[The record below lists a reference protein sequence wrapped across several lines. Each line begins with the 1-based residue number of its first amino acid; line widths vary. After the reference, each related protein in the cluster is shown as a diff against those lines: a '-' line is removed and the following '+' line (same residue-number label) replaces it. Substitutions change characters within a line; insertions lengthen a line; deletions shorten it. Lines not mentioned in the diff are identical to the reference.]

1 MTHRGCG
8 KLPPRLAVREP
19 RARLL
24 GGNEWV
30 GDPPRTTHRM
40 HRHKHRHEPTNKTQ
54 GPSAMAHRPSD
65 ESYHTSAHQRR
76 ILPKSGYE
84 RRQFA
89 RSNCTVVHTVS
100 FLRHRL
106 CCLLSLQS
114 AGSTAVPACKLQRC
128 RPKTGG
134 KRLIYGFALMQTASR
149 AWNIPP
155 SPSRTAAQHNQSQPY

>member
-8 KLPPRLAVREP
+8 KLPPRLAVCEP
-19 RARLL
+19 RACLL

-30 GDPPRTTHRM
+30 THL
-40 HRHKHRHEPTNKTQ
+40 EPQTECTGTSTGTNQQTKRKGHQ
-54 GPSAMAHRPSD
+54 PWHIAHRTKAITRPPISEGSCQNPD
-65 ESYHTSAHQRR
+65 TRGDNSLVQIAQSFVQY
-76 ILPKSGYE
+76 
-84 RRQFA
+84 
-89 RSNCTVVHTVS
+89 
-100 FLRHRL
+100 FLRHML

-114 AGSTAVPACKLQRC
+114 ADSTTVPACKLQRC

-155 SPSRTAAQHNQSQPY
+155 SPSQPAAQHNQSQPY